1 MGDPSADRDAD
12 ARREPEPTTGAP
24 RWVKVV
30 GIIALVMVVI
40 VIVFLL
46 TGGPGRHGPGRHTGA
61 AGTTSALSGIAV
73 ALLR

>member
-12 ARREPEPTTGAP
+12 ARRDHEPTTGAP

-40 VIVFLL
+40 FIIFLL

-61 AGTTSALSGIAV
+61 LGVASSLAGLTVMLP
-73 ALLR
+73 R